1 MCNLKKKRMTSN
13 KIEYID
19 KLFLSYNY
27 QLANQSNHKVRVYTL
42 RYGMYHAAEFIL
54 FDKDYDISEIKS
66 EYSDLGFATDVRILD
81 DIDEIEE
88 YLFEGFFIKTPLGN
102 ELKSRYKHF
111 VNRQLQNL
119 PEGSTYKYIN
129 SSFDL
134 LLQDESKNIIEN
146 KSYDSD
152 IETNLIDKINGLLS
166 EVNGA
171 IFIIIEAPAGFGKT
185 CTANEILNTFSPRE
199 CKQLPFFTELSRN
212 REARVFKHILLNEI
226 DEQFPNGI
234 KQNIVIEQ
242 ITKGRIPLIID
253 GFDELISKESNKEEV
268 ESMLTTIIELLKGD
282 AKIIIT
288 SRKTAIFNSDEFLN
302 SIYDSKNEFSLARF
316 EIKEPKVENWLDKDR
331 IEVIDNA
338 NFPVAQIAN
347 PVLLSYLRNIS
358 LDVLKSYV
366 HETNDGALIDKYL
379 DYLLKREQQRQ
390 NLKLDNE
397 DQLKIFRKLVRFM
410 TEYNITAESK
420 DTIKDFIKE
429 YNQKLLQSSLKLYI
443 AEEKPSI
450 EDLIETLS
458 NHVFLDRKPNGDVGI
473 INDFIFGHLIG
484 ENLILEKY
492 QEHYENFEKIIPQDF
507 ATKSIESFKI
517 QSKIKKESL
526 WSIFND
532 ENFDYDIGFYF
543 DLDYTFSK
551 QPNRVYKNL
560 FVLDRELS
568 DLKFNENCRFE
579 SSAFSSVIFN
589 NCVFDINLF
598 FDTSFQNC
606 SFYNCSIKNIKI
618 NKPYSDFALFA
629 CNSDN
634 DFVPNILNLFENPTS
649 NNPKGKIALS
659 EDMVLRHFFQVD
671 GKKPRARKFA
681 YIKKTLN
688 EYHDKDIN
696 KVIESLKS
704 KDYLHFKDDVGFI
717 TREAIYHLKHNGN
730 K

>member
-1 MCNLKKKRMTSN
+1 MTS
-13 KIEYID
+13 KTIEYID
-19 KLFLSYNY
+19 NLFLSYNY
-27 QLANQSNHKVRVYTL
+27 QLANQSNLKVRIYTL

-54 FDKDYDISEIKS
+54 LDKNYDIKNIKKD
-66 EYSDLGFATDVRILD
+66 YSDLGFATDVRILSE
-81 DIDEIEE
+81 IDEIEE

-102 ELKSRYKHF
+102 ELKNRYKHF
-111 VNRQLQNL
+111 VNKQLQNL

-134 LLQDESKNIIEN
+134 LLQDESKNIVEN

-152 IETNLIDKINGLLS
+152 LEINLIDKINGLLS
-166 EVNGA
+166 EINGA

-185 CTANEILNTFSPRE
+185 CTANEILNTFSPSE

-316 EIKEPKVENWLDKDR
+316 EIKEPKIENWLSTDR
-331 IEVIDNA
+331 IEIINGA
-338 NFPVAQIAN
+338 NFPVQQIAN

-358 LDVLKSYV
+358 LETLTGYI

-390 NLKLDNE
+390 NLKLNNE
-397 DQLKIFRKLVRFM
+397 DQLRIFRKLIRFM

-420 DTIKDFIKE
+420 ETIKDFIKD

-458 NHVFLDRKPNGDVGI
+458 NHVFLDRKPNGDLGI
-473 INDFIFGHLIG
+473 VNDFIFGHLVG

-492 QEHYENFEKIIPQDF
+492 QEHYENFEKVIPQDF
-507 ATKSIESFKI
+507 ANKAIDSFKI
-517 QSKIKKESL
+517 QSKEKKDIL
-526 WSIFND
+526 WSIFNE
-532 ENFDYDIGFYF
+532 ENFEYNIGFYF

-551 QPNRVYKNL
+551 QPNRLYKNL
-560 FVLDRELS
+560 FVLDRELIN
-568 DLKFNENCRFE
+568 LNFNTNCKFE

-589 NCVFDINLF
+589 SCSFDINKF
-598 FDTSFQNC
+598 FNTSFQNC
-606 SFYNCSIKNIKI
+606 SFYNCVLVNTKT

-629 CNSDN
+629 CNSNN
-634 DFVPNILNLFENPTS
+634 DFVSNVLNLFENQS
-649 NNPKGKIALS
+649 QSFNKEKIKKSLT
-659 EDMVLRHFFQVD
+659 EEMVLKHFFQVD
-671 GKKPRARKFA
+671 GIKPRARKFS
-681 YIKKTLN
+681 YIKKSLCD
-688 EYHDKDIN
+688 YHDKEIN
-696 KVIESLKS
+696 KVIDSLKS
-704 KDYLHFKDDVGFI
+704 KNYLHFKDDVGFI
-717 TREAIYHLKHNGN
+717 TKDAIHHLKHKNS

>member
-1 MCNLKKKRMTSN
+1 MTSN

-27 QLANQSNHKVRVYTL
+27 QLASQSNNKVRVYTL

-54 FDKDYDISEIKS
+54 FDEDYDISKIKK
-66 EYSDLGFATDVRILD
+66 EYSDLGFATDVKILLN
-81 DIDEIEE
+81 IEEIEE

-102 ELKSRYKHF
+102 ELKNRYKHF
-111 VNRQLQNL
+111 VNKQLQNL

-146 KSYDSD
+146 KSYDLELE
-152 IETNLIDKINGLLS
+152 INLIDKINSLLS
-166 EVNGA
+166 KINGA

-185 CTANEILNTFSPRE
+185 CTANEILNTFSPSE

-253 GFDELISKESNKEEV
+253 GFDELISKDSNKEEV

-316 EIKEPKVENWLDKDR
+316 EIKEPKIDNWLSNER
-331 IEVIDNA
+331 IEIINNA
-338 NFPVAQIAN
+338 NFPVIQIAN

-358 LDVLKSYV
+358 LDILKSYV
-366 HETNDGALIDKYL
+366 YKTDEGALIDKYL

-390 NLKLDNE
+390 NLKLNNE
-397 DQLKIFRKLVRFM
+397 DQLRIFRKLVRFM

-420 DTIKDFIKE
+420 ETIKDFIKD
-429 YNQKLLQSSLKLYI
+429 YNQKLLQSSLQLYI
-443 AEEKPSI
+443 PEEKPSI

-473 INDFIFGHLIG
+473 INDFIFGHLVG

-492 QEHYENFEKIIPQDF
+492 QEHYEDFEKIIPQDF
-507 ATKSIESFKI
+507 ATKSIDSFKI
-517 QSKIKKESL
+517 QSIEKKNTL
-526 WSIFND
+526 WSIYND
-532 ENFDYDIGFYF
+532 ENFNYSIDFYF
-543 DLDYTFSK
+543 YLDYIFSRR
-551 QPNRVYKNL
+551 PNRLYKNL
-560 FVLDRELS
+560 FVFDRELTELIFS
-568 DLKFNENCRFE
+568 ENCRFE

-589 NCVFDINLF
+589 SCVFDVKVF

-606 SFYNCSIKNIKI
+606 SFYDCSIIDTNI

-629 CNSDN
+629 CNSND
-634 DFVPNILNLFENPTS
+634 DFVTNVLNLFESQDDNS
-649 NNPKGKIALS
+649 DEEILKQALS
-659 EDMVLRHFFQVD
+659 EETVLKHFFQVD
-671 GKKPRARKFA
+671 GIKTRARKFSH
-681 YIKKTLN
+681 IKKLLSD
-688 EYHDKDIN
+688 YPDKEIN
-696 KVIESLKS
+696 KVIDSLKS
-704 KDYLHFKDDVGFI
+704 KNYLNFKDDVGFI
-717 TREAIYHLKHNGN
+717 TREAIYHLKHTNN

>member
-1 MCNLKKKRMTSN
+1 MTSN

-27 QLANQSNHKVRVYTL
+27 QLAKQSNQTVRVYTL

-54 FDKDYDISEIKS
+54 FDKDYDISKIKK
-66 EYSDLGFATDVRILD
+66 EYSELGFATDVRVLKN
-81 DIDEIEE
+81 IDEIEE
-88 YLFEGFFIKTPLGN
+88 YLFQGFFIKTPLGN
-102 ELKSRYKHF
+102 ELKNRYKHF

-119 PEGSTYKYIN
+119 PEGSKYKYIN

-146 KSYDSD
+146 KFYDSD
-152 IETNLIDKINGLLS
+152 LEINLIDKINSLLS
-166 EVNGA
+166 NINGA

-185 CTANEILNTFSPRE
+185 CTANEILNTFSPKE

-302 SIYDSKNEFSLARF
+302 SIYDSNNDFSLARF
-316 EIKEPKVENWLDKDR
+316 EIKEPKIENWLDNDR
-331 IEVIDNA
+331 IEVINNA
-338 NFPVAQIAN
+338 KFPVAQVAN

-358 LDVLKSYV
+358 IDVLKNYV
-366 HETNDGALIDKYL
+366 NETNDGALIDKYL

-397 DQLKIFRKLVRFM
+397 DQLRIFRKLVRFM

-420 DTIKDFIKE
+420 DTIKDFIKD
-429 YNQKLLQSSLKLYI
+429 YNQKLLQNSLKQYI

-473 INDFIFGHLIG
+473 INDFIFGYLIG

-507 ATKSIESFKI
+507 ATKAMESFKI
-517 QSKIKKESL
+517 QSKRKKENL
-526 WSIFND
+526 WGIFND
-532 ENFDYDIGFYF
+532 EEFNYDIGFYF

-551 QPNRVYKNL
+551 QPNREYKNL

-568 DLKFNENCRFE
+568 DLNFIENCSFK
-579 SSAFSSVIFN
+579 SSAFSSIIFN
-589 NCVFDINLF
+589 NCQFDINLF

-606 SFYNCSIKNIKI
+606 SFYDCSIINQKT
-618 NKPYSDFALFA
+618 NKPYSDFALFT
-629 CNSDN
+629 CTSNN
-634 DFVPNILNLFENPTS
+634 DFVSNILNLFENQTDEKIKEKTS
-649 NNPKGKIALS
+649 LS
-659 EDMVLRHFFQVD
+659 EKMVLNHFFQVD
-671 GKKPRARKFA
+671 GIKPRARKFS
-681 YIKKTLN
+681 YIKKSLS
-688 EYHDKDIN
+688 EYHDKEIN
-696 KVIESLKS
+696 KVIDSLKS
-704 KDYLHFKDDVGFI
+704 KNYLHFKDDVGFI
-717 TREAIYHLKHNGN
+717 TKEAIHYLNHSEN